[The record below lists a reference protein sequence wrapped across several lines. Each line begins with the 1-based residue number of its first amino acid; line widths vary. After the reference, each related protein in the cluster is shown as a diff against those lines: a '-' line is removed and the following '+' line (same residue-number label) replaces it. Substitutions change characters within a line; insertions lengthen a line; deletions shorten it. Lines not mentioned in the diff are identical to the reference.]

1 MSKAWDKAKKV
12 IGSVAPVLGTAIGGP
27 WGAVA
32 TSVIGSV
39 LGIDPADEKA
49 VAALAAD
56 PAKLLELKKA
66 EIEFKRQLEELGVKE
81 QEIYLSDRQSARE
94 LAKTDMRAQ
103 WALSAMVV
111 IGFFAVLTF
120 LLYTLFVPLP
130 IPTEQAQYV
139 NTSLSI
145 LLGVLTREF
154 TSVMAFWFGSSQGS
168 KEKTAE
174 IMTRPNA

>member
-12 IGSVAPVLGTAIGGP
+12 IGSVAPILGTAIGGP

-39 LGIDPADEKA
+39 LGVDPNDEKA

-103 WALSAMVV
+103 WTLSGVV
-111 IGFFAVLTF
+111 VAGFFACLYALF
-120 LLYTLFVPLP
+120 FADIPAEGFQREALLL
-130 IPTEQAQYV
+130 
-139 NTSLSI
+139 
-145 LLGVLTREF
+145 LLGVLTQQF
-154 TSVMAFWFGSSQGS
+154 VSVMSFWFGSSQGS
-168 KEKTAE
+168 KEKTLMIDAGKVK
-174 IMTRPNA
+174 